1 MSLAIKYENVEDASM
16 RLRNTVVLYKGDPVL
31 ITDVRPAEKADDGIL
46 RVLIERLPIEEPA
59 MGKAMLKRGEVR
71 WEQLRNPPGPAGL
84 AGPRVA
90 PAPLPDDLPK
100 EQARKYISSKHFDIA
115 PFKMGY
121 VNDPDCPFFC
131 TRLPNRIQKQGL
143 CADNFKAV
151 SNFGAPVQ
159 YGYFLRS
166 SGVPDMVHGRYPTT
180 VEALRML
187 EKQLAVAVSRD
198 FCLQRD
204 DVLPEFIYLFYQ
216 GKKIGMYTDNRVR
229 LGQKF
234 NCLKESLEELKL
246 YAA

>member
-46 RVLIERLPIEEPA
+46 RVLIERLPIEGPA
-59 MGKAMLKRGEVR
+59 MGKIVMKPKA
-71 WEQLRNPPGPAGL
+71 LRREDVLNPPGPAGL
-84 AGPRVA
+84 AGAGVP
-90 PAPLPDDLPK
+90 PPDDLPK

-121 VNDPDCPFFC
+121 VNDSDCPFFC

-166 SGVPDMVHGRYPTT
+166 SGVPDMVHGRYPTM

-216 GKKIGMYTDNRVR
+216 GKKIGMYTDNRVK

-246 YAA
+246 YAT

>member
-31 ITDVRPAEKADDGIL
+31 ITDVRPADKADDGIL
-46 RVLIERLPIEEPA
+46 RVLIERLPIEKPA
-59 MGKAMLKRGEVR
+59 MGKVVIGMRN
-71 WEQLRNPPGPAGL
+71 LRNPPGFLAEGAAGL
-84 AGPRVA
+84 AA
-90 PAPLPDDLPK
+90 PNDLPK